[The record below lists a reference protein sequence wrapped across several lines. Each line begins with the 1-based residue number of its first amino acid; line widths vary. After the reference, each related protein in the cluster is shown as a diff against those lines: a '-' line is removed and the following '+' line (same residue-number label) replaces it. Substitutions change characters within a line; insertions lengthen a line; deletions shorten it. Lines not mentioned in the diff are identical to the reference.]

1 MERASERGGGLM
13 TKLKEKEVCLVD
25 KQGREWVRASLTPP
39 KIKRIIRE
47 YLRYEIHLEE
57 ESK

>member
-1 MERASERGGGLM
+1 MPRLNER
-13 TKLKEKEVCLVD
+13 EVCLVD
-25 KQGREWVRASLTPP
+25 EEGREWVRASLTPP

-57 ESK
+57 ESE

>member
-1 MERASERGGGLM
+1 M
-13 TKLKEKEVCLVD
+13 TKLKQREVCLVD
-25 KQGREWVRASLTPP
+25 EEGREWVRASLTPP

>member
-1 MERASERGGGLM
+1 MP
-13 TKLKEKEVCLVD
+13 KLKERDVCLVD
-25 KQGREWVRASLTPP
+25 EEGKEWVRASLTPP

-47 YLRYEIHLEE
+47 YLRYEIRLEE